1 MLLPTAHQTSST
13 ALPDSRSITPTRP
26 RATAL
31 SIVELPD
38 VGFGEFVR
46 HLESVNEE
54 DGFLSWNVCE
64 FDLSNYGFFSLRVVI
79 VMKNDNAKE
88 EDLDIGI
95 HCGYA
100 DENRLLSHT
109 TNRHSVAPRS
119 LSAAVIVSSPTST
132 AQTSKQAATRRGH
145 SAYIIKRSD
154 LPQAHGHLCPKT
166 ASFDHP
172 QPPESNESLSYP
184 PLPPCLPQL
193 SRLSAVS
200 LFLWRRLLLISWN
213 MGPVSWR
220 TYLSAHLRSR

>member
-154 LPQAHGHLCPKT
+154 LLSPTAIFVPRQPHSTTPSHRNQMSLCHIRLYHHVCPNCQGY
-166 ASFDHP
+166 
-172 QPPESNESLSYP
+172 QPLACFSGAGF
-184 PLPPCLPQL
+184 C
-193 SRLSAVS
+193 
-200 LFLWRRLLLISWN
+200 
-213 MGPVSWR
+213 
-220 TYLSAHLRSR
+220 